1 MMLKRYNNFIN
12 KEESLNENVAQAK
25 KYLVDKYLKDND
37 LKKEDVKPEQLR
49 EIERLP
55 DYVKIRDLVA
65 RNAGWTYVFT
75 RFFFE
80 DEVPFE
86 ELKALY
92 DKLVEYKSLLNRL
105 PKTVDRYLEPEERN
119 GQKRTAYED
128 LSDDL
133 ENISRYRNYK
143 HFLDELPAQMKHEL
157 ESSGAVLK
165 GKVEN
170 LAVEFY
176 KLDPN
181 LQKNFIKKLSRYR
194 AINDLVRVLE
204 SYLKASSG
212 QGFSDFIKKVE
223 EVNKRLGEKHG
234 AEIVNINEEDEKII
248 IELRSFEACKSL
260 CANTSWCIAQWH
272 SHWDSYVGGDT
283 VYAKQYA
290 VFDFG
295 LSPGDNMSI
304 VGCTI
309 NAGNKWRTGHMKNDG
324 SITEQAFRRSLSS
337 EENAIVVGPTAA
349 EVEAKRRYVEASK
362 ILKKDNITIDQ
373 AKKAIA
379 DGADVNCGSGLPLY
393 NACKTGNKE
402 LVAYYLE
409 VGAQPNLGPDEQR
422 LPINDAKDLEIIKM
436 LVKNGANFTPKAFK
450 NFVDSKLGVF
460 NKDAVE
466 YFLQNGMNINFEGG
480 YALRN
485 ATRSGKIELI
495 DYLVKNGSDPNLRK
509 GMAFTWACEY
519 GKPEAV
525 DYLLKTGKI
534 RSDVQEGGLVRGFQ
548 LAHARNKKDDTGTF
562 KKICDLIYTYAKE
575 KNIPE
580 LGKIEEI
587 KKS

>member
-1 MMLKRYNNFIN
+1 MMLKRYNNFVN
-12 KEESLNENVAQAK
+12 KEEVLNENVAQAK
-25 KYLVDKYLKDND
+25 KYLVDKYLKDNN
-37 LKKEDVKPEQLR
+37 LKKEEVKPEQLR

-55 DYVKIRDLVA
+55 DYVKVRDLVS
-65 RNAGWTYVFT
+65 RNPGWTYVFT

-105 PKTVDRYLEPEERN
+105 PKTVDRYIEPEERN

-165 GKVEN
+165 SKVEN

-176 KLDPN
+176 KLDPS

-204 SYLKASSG
+204 NYLKASTG
-212 QGFSDFIKKVE
+212 QGFSEFIKKVE

-234 AEIVNINEEDEKII
+234 AEIVSINEETEKII
-248 IELRSFEACKSL
+248 VELRSFEACKSL
-260 CANTSWCIAQWH
+260 CANTAWCIAQWH
-272 SHWDSYVGGDT
+272 SHWDSYVGGDN
-283 VYAKQYA
+283 VFAKQYA
-290 VFDFG
+290 VFNFS

-309 NAGNKWRTGHMKNDG
+309 NSGNKWRTGHMKNDA
-324 SITEQAFRRSLSS
+324 SITEQAFRKSLDK
-337 EENAIVVGPTAA
+337 EENALVVGPTPA
-349 EVEAKRRYVEASK
+349 EVEAKKRYVEASK
-362 ILKKDNITIDQ
+362 ILKKENISIEQ
-373 AKKAIA
+373 ATKAIA

-393 NACKTGNKE
+393 NACKAGNKE
-402 LVAYYLE
+402 LVEYYLKI
-409 VGAQPNLGPDEQR
+409 GAVPNLGPDEQR

-436 LVKNGANFTPKAFK
+436 LVKQGANFTPKAFK

-525 DYLLKTGKI
+525 EYLLKTGKI
-534 RSDVQEGGLVRGFQ
+534 RSDLQEGGLVRGFQ
-548 LAHARNKKDDTGTF
+548 LANARNKKDETGTF

-580 LGKIEEI
+580 LGEIEKI
-587 KKS
+587 KKG